1 MSHLLSQFWV
11 FLNLITDVAGCHN
24 FNHYQGSSWTNHCSL
39 LPRILNEMK
48 SPPWFSSISSWGV
61 QSPHMGHLIKFT
73 SPLQLICNIP
83 TLKLFPNAIYS
94 QFPAWLPSLSL
105 WRGQIVI
112 RMSAEFRPF
121 FPPSAILRA
130 AVNCREFSGIA
141 TSRLTTSIQAFVS
154 SRHLSRPLC

>member
-1 MSHLLSQFWV
+1 M
-11 FLNLITDVAGCHN
+11 
-24 FNHYQGSSWTNHCSL
+24 
-39 LPRILNEMK
+39 
-48 SPPWFSSISSWGV
+48 SSWGV
-61 QSPHMGHLIKFT
+61 QSPHLGHLIKFI

-83 TLKLFPNAIYS
+83 TLKLFPNAIYG

-105 WRGQIVI
+105 WRGGIVI

-141 TSRLTTSIQAFVS
+141 TSRLTTSSQAFVS
-154 SRHLSRPLC
+154 SRHLSRPLCWTPPPHQTRLTNGDEQIDNDCWKVGQTDRARDGLKGKSSD